1 MNLLDVVRE
10 VRSHLEQ
17 NGRVSLRMLQRQFT
31 LDDDA
36 LAELIDELVDVQRVA
51 RREENAL
58 AWVAGAAS
66 LESVARVPTPASP
79 RDPRAYTPKHLAD
92 KILASRGALEGER
105 KQVTVLFADVKGSL
119 ELAEQVDPEQWHAIL
134 DRFFAILADGVHRF
148 EGTVNQYTGDG
159 IMALFGAP
167 LAHEDHAQR
176 ACYAALH
183 LRDALRRYADE
194 LRLSR
199 GLSFAV
205 RMGLNSGEVVVGKIG
220 DDLRMDYTAQGAVVG
235 LAQRM
240 EALAAPGTI
249 LLADAT
255 SKLVQGYFT
264 LRDLGPASL
273 KSVAAPVRVH
283 ELEGPRAQ
291 RTRFDVSRAR
301 GLSSFVGRGTELAT
315 LEAGLERAVAGQG
328 SVIGVV
334 AEPGTGKSRLCF
346 ELAERARARGIPVRE
361 AQGVPHGKQV
371 PFLPVLALLRGLFG
385 IGERDSDAEARQKI
399 AGALVLLDASFER
412 SLPIWFEFLGVP
424 DAERPAPDLP
434 LEDRDR
440 VVLEGVRRLI
450 RTRSERGPA
459 LVLLEDL
466 HWFDAASERVLATL
480 VDAVRETRTLLLVNF
495 RPEFHAEWMQRSGY
509 QQLPLAPLGSE
520 AVAELLR
527 ALLGLDPGLA
537 KLAARIAAHAG
548 GNPFFV
554 EELVQA
560 LVEDG
565 SLAGAPGAYQAARA
579 VEALALPATV
589 QAVLAARIDRLAERE
604 KQVLQT
610 AAVIG
615 PEFDAGLLARVA
627 GLPETEVMAALRTL
641 AQAELALER
650 SIYPEVVYGFKHPL
664 TQEVALRSQLAT
676 RRAERQAAVARAIEE
691 TTAPEKLDERAALL
705 AHHWQEAGEKL
716 AAAKWHA
723 RAGVWARGRAHR
735 EAFAHWSSVRALCD
749 ALPDTQEALSLG
761 LAARGELIGTGMV
774 TALPTPEIRR
784 LLDEARGLAA
794 RTGDSLTLGQALASF
809 AMHRA
814 VGDIDYNEA
823 LSSITE
829 AQQLTDRH
837 GDQFQSRLLMM
848 VRLVVE
854 REGGRLE
861 DATQTAGRVA
871 RVLEDIPESMGP
883 SIISAAASAR
893 SAIAASSIANRGRL
907 WYLLGRLDEAQREL
921 DAAVE
926 IALRNGNNPVVWLL
940 FLVDLARIRGDAA
953 SAAHAAR
960 TAAEKG
966 IADSSHDQRTV
977 SAAVGM
983 MHALAGAWSE
993 AAEAFER
1000 TRSFGYGSE
1009 QARYHLAEAKLEL
1022 GEHDRAREIAS
1033 AAAADFARRRM
1044 PMHELP
1050 AQLVLARVLM
1060 RVDGMA
1066 ARAAI
1071 GAALA
1076 RAESLIADT
1085 GARVYAPELYVE
1097 RGRFAQLLGDEA
1109 GRARELREA
1118 QRLFDEMGAPLRVAK
1133 IEREL
1138 ATLGQSEER
1147 A

>member
-1 MNLLDVVRE
+1 LPEDARFCPSCGAAANAAQPPVT
-10 VRSHLEQ
+10 VRSDP
-17 NGRVSLRMLQRQFT
+17 GR
-31 LDDDA
+31 
-36 LAELIDELVDVQRVA
+36 
-51 RREENAL
+51 
-58 AWVAGAAS
+58 
-66 LESVARVPTPASP
+66 SP
-79 RDPRAYTPKHLAD
+79 RSYTPKHLAD
-92 KILASRGALEGER
+92 KILASRAALEGER

-119 ELAEQVDPEQWHAIL
+119 ELAESVDPEQWHAIL

-148 EGTVNQYTGDG
+148 EGTINQYTGDG

-176 ACYAALH
+176 ACYAALQ
-183 LRDALRRYADE
+183 LRDALRRYADK

-205 RMGLNSGEVVVGKIG
+205 RMGLNSGEVIVGKIG

-255 SKLVQGYFT
+255 ARLAQGYFA
-264 LRDLGPASL
+264 LRALGPASV
-273 KSVAAPVRVH
+273 KSVAEPVRVH
-283 ELEGPRAQ
+283 ELEGVGAL

-301 GLSSFVGRGTELAT
+301 GLSRFVGRGTELVT
-315 LEAGLERAVAGQG
+315 LEAALERAVAGQG
-328 SVIGVV
+328 GVIGVV

-346 ELAERARARGIPVRE
+346 ELGERARARGIPVLE
-361 AQGVPHGKQV
+361 AHGVPHGKQV

-385 IGERDSDAEARQKI
+385 IGERDPDAEARQKI

-412 SLPIWFEFLGVP
+412 SLPTWFEFLGVP
-424 DAERPAPDLP
+424 DPARPAPDLP
-434 LEDRDR
+434 PEDRER
-440 VVLEGVRRLI
+440 VLLEGVRRLV
-450 RTRSERGPA
+450 RARSERGPV
-459 LVLLEDL
+459 LLLLEDL

-480 VDAVRETRTLLLVNF
+480 VDAVRETRMLLLVNF
-495 RPEFHAEWMQRSGY
+495 RPEFRADWMQRSEY
-509 QQLPLAPLGSE
+509 QQLPLAPLGPE
-520 AVAELLR
+520 AAAELLR
-527 ALLGLDPGLA
+527 ALLGPDPALA
-537 KLAARIAAHAG
+537 PLAARIAAHAG

-565 SLAGAPGAYQAARA
+565 SLAGVPGAYQATRA
-579 VEALALPATV
+579 VAALALPATV

-604 KQVLQT
+604 KQVLQS

-627 GLPETEVMAALRTL
+627 GLPEAEVLAALRAL

-650 SIYPEVVYGFKHPL
+650 SIYPDVVYGFKHPL
-664 TQEVALRSQLAT
+664 TQEVALRSQLAS
-676 RRAERQAAVARAIEE
+676 RRAEHHAAVARAIEE

-716 AAAKWHA
+716 AAARWHA
-723 RAGVWARGRAHR
+723 RAGLWAQSRAHR
-735 EAFAHWSSVRALCD
+735 EAYAQWSSVRALCD
-749 ALPDTQEALSLG
+749 ALPDSPEALSLG
-761 LAARGELIGTGMV
+761 LAARGRLIGTGMV

-784 LLDEARGLAA
+784 LLDEARALAA
-794 RTGDSLTLGQALASF
+794 RSGDSLTLSQALGSF
-809 AMHRA
+809 AIHRA
-814 VGDIDYNEA
+814 VADIDFDEA
-823 LSSITE
+823 LSSVAE
-829 AQQLTDRH
+829 AQQLADRQ
-837 GDQFQSRLLMM
+837 GDEFQHRHLTM
-848 VRLVVE
+848 VRLIVE

-861 DATQTAGRVA
+861 DATATAGRVA
-871 RVLEDIPESMGP
+871 RVLEDIPEST
-883 SIISAAASAR
+883 SFSYISAAASAR
-893 SAIAASSIANRGRL
+893 SALLASSIANRGRL
-907 WYLLGRLDEAQREL
+907 WFLLARLDEAQREL
-921 DAAVE
+921 DTALE
-926 IALRNGNNPVVWLL
+926 IALRDGSSPVVWLL

-953 SAAHAAR
+953 SAARAAR

-966 IADSSHDQRTV
+966 VPDSSHDQRAV

-993 AAEAFER
+993 AAAAFER
-1000 TRSFGYGSE
+1000 TASFGYGSE
-1009 QARYHLAEAKLEL
+1009 QARYLLAEAKLEL

-1060 RVDGMA
+1060 RADGLP

-1071 GAALA
+1071 EAALA

-1085 GARVYAPELYVE
+1085 GARVYAPELHVE

-1109 GRARELREA
+1109 SRVRELREA
-1118 QRLFDEMGAPLRVAK
+1118 ERLFREMGAPLRAAAIV
-1133 IEREL
+1133 REL
-1138 ATLGQSEER
+1138 GEAEQATVSAES
-1147 A
+1147 